1 MSAVTPFAPVP
12 TGSPLKSVP
21 GDPGWPLVGHTL
33 TSMRDPVGL
42 MRQRYDQYGPVSWT
56 RLFGLRVVQM
66 LGPDAN
72 QFVLMNKGDLFS
84 NHGGWDFFI
93 GPFFHRGIMLLDF
106 EEHRWHRR
114 IMQQAFTKNALR
126 GYLERMGP
134 RITAG
139 LDTWPEGGIKVL
151 PRVKRLTLDLATD
164 VFMGQELGPRSE

>member
-93 GPFFHRGIMLLDF
+93 GPFFHRGIMLL
-106 EEHRWHRR
+106 EIGRAH
-114 IMQQAFTKNALR
+114 
-126 GYLERMGP
+126 
-134 RITAG
+134 
-139 LDTWPEGGIKVL
+139 V
-151 PRVKRLTLDLATD
+151 
-164 VFMGQELGPRSE
+164 